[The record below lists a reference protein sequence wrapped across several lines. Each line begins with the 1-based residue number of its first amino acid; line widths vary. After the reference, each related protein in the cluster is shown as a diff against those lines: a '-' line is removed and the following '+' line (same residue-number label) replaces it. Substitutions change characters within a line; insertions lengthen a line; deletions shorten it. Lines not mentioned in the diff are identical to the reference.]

1 MASEEGAPKEVDE
14 ITPKVRVITP
24 IEGLEAG
31 PLMAATGPV
40 PTRSTVCAY
49 HPTMHAVYICSQCSK
64 SLCISCAVSYG
75 QLFLCPQCYIPPQIT
90 TIQQKDPP
98 ITKPTRESIME
109 LFGGLL
115 IIVGFFLPWVTS
127 EYISLD
133 GEVRGEAIISGFV
146 IMSDYPEVALIL
158 TMGVLAIIIEF
169 VLIIVATSPTSVG
182 EPPIGV
188 RLVPMFLGLI
198 AYILLAEVALRAE
211 TFIANVHAGWFIC
224 VFAATLILLGG
235 ALQIWKHY
243 KDEGN

>member
-31 PLMAATGPV
+31 PAVAATSSVPV
-40 PTRSTVCAY
+40 RSTVCAF
-49 HPTMHAVYICSQCSK
+49 HPNIPAVYICSQCSK
-64 SLCISCAVSYG
+64 SMCMNCAVPYG

-90 TIQQKDPP
+90 TVQQKDPP
-98 ITKPTRESIME
+98 IARPTRESIME
-109 LFGGLL
+109 LFGGIL
-115 IIVGFFLPWVTS
+115 IIVGFFLPWATN
-127 EYISLD
+127 EYISPD
-133 GEVRGEAIISGFV
+133 GDTHRNTIISGFI

-169 VLIIVATSPTSVG
+169 VLIIVATSPTSAA

-188 RLVPMFLGLI
+188 RLIPMFLGLI
-198 AYILLAEVALRAE
+198 AYIILAEVALRAE
-211 TFIANVHAGWFIC
+211 SFMANVHVGWFIC

-235 ALQIWKHY
+235 ALQIWREY
-243 KDEGN
+243 KGEGN

>member
-14 ITPKVRVITP
+14 ISPKVRVITP

-31 PLMAATGPV
+31 PAVAATSPV
-40 PTRSTVCAY
+40 PVRSTICAF
-49 HPTMHAVYICSQCSK
+49 HPNMPAVYICSQCSK
-64 SLCISCAVSYG
+64 SMCMNCAVPYG

-90 TIQQKDPP
+90 PVQQKEPP
-98 ITKPTRESIME
+98 RARPARESIIE

-115 IIVGFFLPWVTS
+115 IIVGFFMPWATS
-127 EYISLD
+127 QYISPD
-133 GEVRGEAIISGFV
+133 GDMHRNTIVSGFV

-169 VLIIVATSPTSVG
+169 VLIIVATSPTSAA

-198 AYILLAEVALRAE
+198 AYIILAEVALRAE
-211 TFIANVHAGWFIC
+211 SFMANVHVGWFIC

-235 ALQIWKHY
+235 ALQIWSQY
-243 KDEGN
+243 KGEAK